1 MKLLKKITILL
12 CFLSLIAFVSCSAED
27 KSGVKEKD
35 NADGTEITG
44 GGKSGNSGTGGG
56 SGTGGSAGT
65 GGGSGTGGT
74 SETGE
79 GSGTGGTSETG
90 GSTGTGGTSETGG
103 STGTGG
109 TSETGGS
116 TGTGGVTDTT
126 VTTEIGNFPPPAG
139 TYRDDNVW
147 NEWKN
152 KNNDTKVSTDGNT
165 TTITGM
171 SLGDS
176 RGQRFGFDISKWK
189 KTIKD
194 GKDSKYEA
202 VDIVVETGYNFTD
215 ISIVYYYDSSTLE
228 ITFKS
233 KKSKSSTVDD
243 CLFKGTKI
251 SE

>member
-44 GGKSGNSGTGGG
+44 GGKSGNSGTGGSAG
-56 SGTGGSAGT
+56 TGGTSETGGTSGTGGSAGT
-65 GGGSGTGGT
+65 GGTSETGGGSGTGGT
-74 SETGE
+74 SGTGG
-79 GSGTGGTSETG
+79 GSGTGETS
-90 GSTGTGGTSETGG
+90 GTGGGTETI
-103 STGTGG
+103 
-109 TSETGGS
+109 E
-116 TGTGGVTDTT
+116 
-126 VTTEIGNFPPPAG
+126 EGNFPPPAG

-147 NEWKN
+147 NEWEDEN
-152 KNNDTKVSTDGNT
+152 DDTKVSTVGNT
-165 TTITGM
+165 TKIKGM
-171 SLGDS
+171 ALGEH
-176 RGQRFGFDISKWK
+176 GHRFDFDISKWK

-194 GKDSKYEA
+194 GKDIKSEA
-202 VDIVVETGYNFTD
+202 AIYNDNGYKD

-233 KKSKSSTVDD
+233 DNSVKD
-243 CLFKGTKI
+243 CLFKGKKI

>member
-44 GGKSGNSGTGGG
+44 GGKSGT

-65 GGGSGTGGT
+65 GGT
-74 SETGE
+74 SETGG

-103 STGTGG
+103 SAGTGG
-109 TSETGGS
+109 GS
-116 TGTGGVTDTT
+116 GTGGG
-126 VTTEIGNFPPPAG
+126 TETIEEGNFPPPAG
-139 TYRDDNVW
+139 TYRDDIIW
-147 NEWKN
+147 NEWEDEN
-152 KNNDTKVSTDGNT
+152 DDTKVSTVGNT
-165 TTITGM
+165 TKIKGIA
-171 SLGDS
+171 LGDN
-176 RGQRFGFDISKWK
+176 GNRFDFDISKWK

-194 GKDSKYEA
+194 GKDIKSEA
-202 VDIVVETGYNFTD
+202 IVEIDYGYKD

-233 KKSKSSTVDD
+233 VDSVKD
-243 CLFKGTKI
+243 SLFKGKKI

>member
-44 GGKSGNSGTGGG
+44 GGKSGNSGTGG
-56 SGTGGSAGT
+56 SA
-65 GGGSGTGGT
+65 
-74 SETGE
+74 
-79 GSGTGGTSETG
+79 GTGGTSETG
-90 GSTGTGGTSETGG
+90 GGTGTGGTSETGG

-116 TGTGGVTDTT
+116 AGTGGGTE
-126 VTTEIGNFPPPAG
+126 TTENGNFPPPAG

-147 NEWKN
+147 NEWHDTSD
-152 KNNDTKVSTDGNT
+152 DTKVSTVGNT
-165 TTITGM
+165 TKIKGIA
-171 SLGDS
+171 LGDN
-176 RGQRFGFDISKWK
+176 GNRFDFDISKWK

-194 GKDSKYEA
+194 GKNIKSEA
-202 VDIVVETGYNFTD
+202 IVEIDYGYKD

-233 KKSKSSTVDD
+233 VDSVKD
-243 CLFKGTKI
+243 SLFKGKKI

>member
-35 NADGTEITG
+35 NADGTEITD
-44 GGKSGNSGTGGG
+44 GGKSGNSGTGG
-56 SGTGGSAGT
+56 SA
-65 GGGSGTGGT
+65 
-74 SETGE
+74 
-79 GSGTGGTSETG
+79 GTGGTSETG
-90 GSTGTGGTSETGG
+90 GTSGTGGGTETI
-103 STGTGG
+103 
-109 TSETGGS
+109 E
-116 TGTGGVTDTT
+116 
-126 VTTEIGNFPPPAG
+126 EGNFPPPAG

-147 NEWKN
+147 NEWKDE
-152 KNNDTKVSTDGNT
+152 KDDTKVSTVGNT
-165 TTITGM
+165 TKIKGM
-171 SLGDS
+171 SKRASSG
-176 RGQRFGFDISKWK
+176 GQGFGFDISKWK

-202 VDIVVETGYNFTD
+202 VDIVVEQGYNFTD

-233 KKSKSSTVDD
+233 KSVYD

>member
-44 GGKSGNSGTGGG
+44 GGKSGNSGTGGSTG
-56 SGTGGSAGT
+56 TGGSSGTGGTSGTGGSSGTGGTSET

-74 SETGE
+74 SGTGE
-79 GSGTGGTSETG
+79 GSGTGGTSGTG
-90 GSTGTGGTSETGG
+90 EGSGTGGGTETTI
-103 STGTGG
+103 TGK
-109 TSETGGS
+109 
-116 TGTGGVTDTT
+116 
-126 VTTEIGNFPPPAG
+126 FPPPAG

-147 NEWKN
+147 NTWHDTN
-152 KNNDTKVSTDGNT
+152 DDTKVSTVGNT
-165 TTITGM
+165 TKIGGIA
-171 SLGDS
+171 LGDN
-176 RGQRFGFDISKWK
+176 GKRFDFDISEQKWK

-194 GKDSKYEA
+194 GKDIKSEA
-202 VDIVVETGYNFTD
+202 AIVEKDYGNNKD

-233 KKSKSSTVDD
+233 DDSVKD

>member
-56 SGTGGSAGT
+56 SET
-65 GGGSGTGGT
+65 GGGT
-74 SETGE
+74 E
-79 GSGTGGTSETG
+79 
-90 GSTGTGGTSETGG
+90 
-103 STGTGG
+103 
-109 TSETGGS
+109 
-116 TGTGGVTDTT
+116 
-126 VTTEIGNFPPPAG
+126 TTEIGNFPPPAG

-147 NEWKN
+147 NIWHDTSD
-152 KNNDTKVSTDGNT
+152 DTKVSKLDENT
-165 TTITGM
+165 TRIKGRSKITSGN
-171 SLGDS
+171 GG
-176 RGQRFGFDISKWK
+176 GQAFGFDISKWK

-194 GKDSKYEA
+194 GKESKSEA

-233 KKSKSSTVDD
+233 KTRSSVDD
-243 CLFKGTKI
+243 CLFKGKKI

>member
-44 GGKSGNSGTGGG
+44 GGKSGG
-56 SGTGGSAGT
+56 SG
-65 GGGSGTGGT
+65 
-74 SETGE
+74 
-79 GSGTGGTSETG
+79 TG

-116 TGTGGVTDTT
+116 TGTGGGTE
-126 VTTEIGNFPPPAG
+126 TTETGNFPPPAG

-147 NEWKN
+147 NAWKDE
-152 KNNDTKVSTDGNT
+152 KDDTKVSTVGNT
-165 TTITGM
+165 TKIKGIA
-171 SLGDS
+171 LGD
-176 RGQRFGFDISKWK
+176 GGKRFDFDISKWK

-194 GKDSKYEA
+194 GKNIKSEA
-202 VDIVVETGYNFTD
+202 IVEKDNDNGYKD

-233 KKSKSSTVDD
+233 DDSVKD
-243 CLFKGTKI
+243 CLFKGTKQP
-251 SE
+251 

>member
-44 GGKSGNSGTGGG
+44 GGKSGNSGTGG
-56 SGTGGSAGT
+56 SAGT
-65 GGGSGTGGT
+65 GGTSETGGGSETGGSSGTGEGSGTGGT
-74 SETGE
+74 SETGG

-103 STGTGG
+103 SSGTGG
-109 TSETGGS
+109 TSETGGGS
-116 TGTGGVTDTT
+116 GTGGTE
-126 VTTEIGNFPPPAG
+126 TTENGNFPPPAG

-147 NEWKN
+147 NIWHDTSD
-152 KNNDTKVSTDGNT
+152 DTKVSTVGNT
-165 TTITGM
+165 TEIKGIA
-171 SLGDS
+171 LGDN
-176 RGQRFGFDISKWK
+176 GKRFDFDISKWK

-194 GKDSKYEA
+194 GKNIKSEA
-202 VDIVVETGYNFTD
+202 IVEKDYGYKD

-228 ITFKS
+228 ITFKNDGYV
-233 KKSKSSTVDD
+233 KD
-243 CLFKGTKI
+243 CLFKGKKI

>member
-44 GGKSGNSGTGGG
+44 GGKSGNSGTGGT
-56 SGTGGSAGT
+56 SG
-65 GGGSGTGGT
+65 
-74 SETGE
+74 TGE
-79 GSGTGGTSETG
+79 GSGTGGS
-90 GSTGTGGTSETGG
+90 SGTGGGTETI
-103 STGTGG
+103 
-109 TSETGGS
+109 E
-116 TGTGGVTDTT
+116 
-126 VTTEIGNFPPPAG
+126 EGNFPPLAG

-147 NEWKN
+147 NTWQDTN
-152 KNNDTKVSTDGNT
+152 DDTKVSTVGNT
-165 TTITGM
+165 TKIKGIA
-171 SLGDS
+171 LGDN
-176 RGQRFGFDISKWK
+176 GKRFDFDISKWK

-194 GKDSKYEA
+194 GKNIKSEA
-202 VDIVVETGYNFTD
+202 IVEKDNDNGYKD

-233 KKSKSSTVDD
+233 DDSVKD

>member
-44 GGKSGNSGTGGG
+44 GGKSGNSGTGG
-56 SGTGGSAGT
+56 SAGT
-65 GGGSGTGGT
+65 GEGSGTGGT

-79 GSGTGGTSETG
+79 GSGTGG
-90 GSTGTGGTSETGG
+90 GTE
-103 STGTGG
+103 
-109 TSETGGS
+109 
-116 TGTGGVTDTT
+116 
-126 VTTEIGNFPPPAG
+126 TTEIGNFPPPAG
-139 TYRDDNVW
+139 TYRDDNFW
-147 NEWKN
+147 NTWHDTSD
-152 KNNDTKVSTDGNT
+152 DTKVSAVGNT
-165 TTITGM
+165 TKIEGKGI
-171 SLGDS
+171 SLLDGGKYFD
-176 RGQRFGFDISKWK
+176 FDISKWK

-194 GKDSKYEA
+194 GKDIKSEA
-202 VDIVVETGYNFTD
+202 IVEKDYGYKD

-233 KKSKSSTVDD
+233 KTRSGVDD
-243 CLFKGTKI
+243 CLFKGKKI